1 MYLTARPRAT
11 GMRTPLRAFLLAGA
25 VLFSTLAGA
34 QDEQVLWELQSL
46 SEERD
51 TLTRELEQYEKTI
64 SMLQP
69 KGAPAEQSSN
79 PAVKTLVEETV
90 TLRKR
95 LIEVTEREVTL
106 LQEHIIS
113 TRAAA
118 TDKVAA
124 ERTPV
129 PGELPGRQQA
139 MESKPLQLHSTTVN
153 LQLEE
158 ENVAR
163 LHALLTQYYQELQEA
178 ELTMPSE
185 EEIAQRASA
194 KRDAEKLARIPFS
207 VDKVR
212 LNGSEGS
219 TALTRITQRLSDPNI
234 PESRRDMAPIC
245 SIKTRL
251 FGNLVSSESRSLK
264 PVGKHNYVARIRLQP
279 GDTTLRIQGH
289 RWEIR
294 LPQDINAAD
303 YLVTLYQP
311 PRAKPELHVFAI
323 DDLLAV
329 EDAHIPAWLPAE
341 VKLKS
346 SMMSTTRGRT
356 VPGKVATFSWRATG
370 YPGAGKTIDK
380 RSSP

>member
-11 GMRTPLRAFLLAGA
+11 SMRTPLRAFLLAGA

-346 SMMSTTRGRT
+346 
-356 VPGKVATFSWRATG
+356 RAG
-370 YPGAGKTIDK
+370 
-380 RSSP
+380 